1 MAAFLKSFSFSSV
14 KILKHSKRNSVKSGR
29 QSASLITELVINRCN
44 EDGELHLLFT
54 EKEKPCE
61 EAYIKELLDS
71 DGNKC
76 SRYFI
81 DLDTITEL
89 DKLGE
94 KYDTDVLVTKNLDFP
109 EYTAIILYDEEIKQE
124 D

>member
-1 MAAFLKSFSFSSV
+1 MECIISRSF
-14 KILKHSKRNSVKSGR
+14 I
-29 QSASLITELVINRCN
+29 INRCN
-44 EDGELHLLFT
+44 EDGKIHLLFT

-61 EAYIKELLDS
+61 EAYLKELLDS

-89 DKLGE
+89 DTLGE
-94 KYDTDVLVTKNLDFP
+94 KYDSDVLVTKNRDFP
-109 EYTAIILYDEEIKQE
+109 KYTALILYDEEIGQE

>member
-1 MAAFLKSFSFSSV
+1 MECIISKSS
-14 KILKHSKRNSVKSGR
+14 I
-29 QSASLITELVINRCN
+29 INRCN
-44 EDGELHLLFT
+44 EDGEIHLLFT
-54 EKEKPCE
+54 EREKPCE
-61 EAYIKELLDS
+61 EAYLKEVLDVE
-71 DGNKC
+71 GNKC

-81 DLDTITEL
+81 NLDTITDL

>member
-1 MAAFLKSFSFSSV
+1 MEFIISKSS
-14 KILKHSKRNSVKSGR
+14 I
-29 QSASLITELVINRCN
+29 INRCN
-44 EDGELHLLFT
+44 EDGEIHLLFT
-54 EKEKPCE
+54 EREKPCE
-61 EAYIKELLDS
+61 EAYLKEVLDAE
-71 DGNKC
+71 GNKC

-81 DLDTITEL
+81 DLDTITDL

-109 EYTAIILYDEEIKQE
+109 ECTALILYDEEIKQE

>member
-1 MAAFLKSFSFSSV
+1 MECIITRSS
-14 KILKHSKRNSVKSGR
+14 I
-29 QSASLITELVINRCN
+29 INRCN
-44 EDGELHLLFT
+44 TDGELHLIFT
-54 EKEKPCE
+54 ETEKPCE
-61 EAYIKELLDS
+61 EAYLKELLDS
-71 DGNKC
+71 DSNKC

-94 KYDTDVLVTKNLDFP
+94 KYDTDILVSKNLDFP
-109 EYTAIILYDEEIKQE
+109 EYTALILYDEEIKQG

>member
-1 MAAFLKSFSFSSV
+1 MEC
-14 KILKHSKRNSVKSGR
+14 IISK
-29 QSASLITELVINRCN
+29 ASIANRCN
-44 EDGELHLLFT
+44 KDGKLHLFFT
-54 EKEKPCE
+54 EKERLCE
-61 EAYIKELLDS
+61 EAYLKEIVDI